1 MSKKKDDLSD
11 LIGGEQPAADA
22 QETKVDETA
31 LDPGASDNAGA
42 TETGA
47 TDLDKIEADRI
58 AAEIAA
64 NKAKLEEEQ
73 PAPVLEPAN
82 DADKSV
88 LEAHLRRQ
96 ENWEEEF
103 KDYFPEKAI
112 ADQKREKLLLDIDAL
127 QRKENKEK
135 LKLARQGARN
145 AAAARVTELKAANE
159 QLYLQIEANEA
170 EIKQQT
176 ELANAPEPPDEDDE
190 EDVKKSSKK
199 KG

>member
-64 NKAKLEEEQ
+64 NKAKLEAEQ